1 MNDKNNEI
9 STLKSKIE
17 DLKNTIS
24 YWKVKFQRVI
34 KYIYDKIHGIFGD
47 KDDKYKE
54 MADNLFINGIM
65 DEKEYTSVINK
76 KEKNRDDFER

>member
-54 MADNLFINGIM
+54 MADNLFIRIM
-65 DEKEYTSVINK
+65 DEKEYNSVINK
-76 KEKNRDDFER
+76 RNRDDFE